1 MIPWRRRRRTQR
13 QGARYKLKELLPHN
27 VRHIYLQ
34 TEMSPESG
42 KRRLCPFIL
51 GIGIVLVVGLVVGA
65 SLYLGPNSTDYAQE
79 GNISS
84 TESSKT
90 GGVWATWSLWTEC
103 QRNCWKERSRT
114 CASTSRNQ
122 RVSCQGVDFD
132 VADCQTSRCTAK
144 ASGDFSESFTQES
157 KDILKMKSLERR
169 MLVRD
174 TMRPQEV
181 EIAWEQ
187 FSRCG
192 LAYCSEKYLLADF
205 FENGDKR
212 FPVVKLFVAKSLG
225 LPSRFFTGG
234 YSSGDSMLHFGIHL
248 PKQGGRSGDMS
259 AIFFVIHPNSWGP
272 YQYRFLDVLGSAVPS
287 DASGTNG
294 KYLRYIG

>member
-1 MIPWRRRRRTQR
+1 MQVIIVMPGITAACISRLTIIPWRRRRRR
-13 QGARYKLKELLPHN
+13 RRSQGPRYKLKELLPHN

-34 TEMSPESG
+34 TEMSPESE

-84 TESSKT
+84 TDSFKT
-90 GGVWATWSLWTEC
+90 AGVWATWSLWTEC

-122 RVSCQGVDFD
+122 GASCQGVDFD
-132 VADCQTSRCTAK
+132 VADCQTSRCIVK
-144 ASGDFSESFTQES
+144 ASGDFFTQES

-174 TMRPQEV
+174 TMRHQEV

-192 LAYCSEKYLLADF
+192 LLY
-205 FENGDKR
+205 
-212 FPVVKLFVAKSLG
+212 
-225 LPSRFFTGG
+225 
-234 YSSGDSMLHFGIHL
+234 
-248 PKQGGRSGDMS
+248 
-259 AIFFVIHPNSWGP
+259 
-272 YQYRFLDVLGSAVPS
+272 
-287 DASGTNG
+287 
-294 KYLRYIG
+294 